1 MVVAIT
7 KTRPKERLPWEGD
20 TRTKM
25 FAKLKLDEGS
35 KFRAHMD
42 EVVRG
47 SVEKTLNV
55 ILIRPEYV

>member
-1 MVVAIT
+1 
-7 KTRPKERLPWEGD
+7 
-20 TRTKM
+20 M

-55 ILIRPEYV
+55 IGSGSQSDLRYSA